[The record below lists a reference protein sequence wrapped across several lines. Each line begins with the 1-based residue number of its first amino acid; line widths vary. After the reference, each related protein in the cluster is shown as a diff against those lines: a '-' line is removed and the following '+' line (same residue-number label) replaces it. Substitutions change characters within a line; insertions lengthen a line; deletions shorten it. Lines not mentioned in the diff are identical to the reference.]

1 MNGANRSTSEI
12 MLRLPTLL
20 LPWTSPTASLR
31 ETHFPIR
38 SSYGQDV
45 HQSET
50 MSTTTPPSRVMYPCI
65 ILSPYTTRATLLL
78 PPPLPSA
85 SATRLPQT
93 KRLPKWWILAWHI
106 PAPMWITPS
115 RYPTAPWPL
124 KTLELM
130 ASDRSPESQPLH
142 SVSLPIQCVQLQY
155 HQPNWTYQDHTGKK
169 WLGDQDWFGSVLW
182 VFPEAVAFP
191 WRGEAD
197 LNQHSRHWAFTLH
210 RMIPY
215 SLLKHNGCWLRL
227 PYAACSNF
235 PFGFFNAYG
244 NPGRI
249 QHSVNSHYRSN
260 DNCILQHVRTR
271 WTT

>member
-1 MNGANRSTSEI
+1 MDGWMGSIVLVLRTLWPTTNGANRSTSEI

-31 ETHFPIR
+31 ETLFPIP

-45 HQSET
+45 RQSET
-50 MSTTTPPSRVMYPCI
+50 MSTTTPPSPVMYPCI

-93 KRLPKWWILAWHI
+93 MPSPRWSILAWHT

-124 KTLELM
+124 KTLELI

-142 SVSLPIQCVQLQY
+142 SVLLPIQCVQLQY

-169 WLGDQDWFGSVLW
+169 WFGDQDWFGSVLW

-191 WRGEAD
+191 RRAEAD
-197 LNQHSRHWAFTLH
+197 VAPISPTLSLYPTSHDSIFSSQTKRMLTPTAVRSMLKLSVWLLQCVWQSR
-210 RMIPY
+210 
-215 SLLKHNGCWLRL
+215 
-227 PYAACSNF
+227 
-235 PFGFFNAYG
+235 
-244 NPGRI
+244 
-249 QHSVNSHYRSN
+249 
-260 DNCILQHVRTR
+260 
-271 WTT
+271 